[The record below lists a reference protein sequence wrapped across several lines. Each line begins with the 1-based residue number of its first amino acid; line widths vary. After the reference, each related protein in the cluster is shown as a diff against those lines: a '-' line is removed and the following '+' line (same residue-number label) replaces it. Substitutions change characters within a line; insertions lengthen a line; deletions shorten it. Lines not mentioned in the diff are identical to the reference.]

1 LPERPIFSHSLKN
14 NLPESRILGSS
25 AKKRRLRRLIL
36 VMVLAATIAGC
47 AGSSAIR
54 LPEAIET
61 PGDQSRL
68 ISVPFFPQQ
77 VYQCGPAALAMALN
91 WSGVTVTPQDLVAE
105 VFTASKKGSLQSA
118 MVAAV
123 RRHDRIAYLLAGPQ
137 SLTAEIAAGNPVVV
151 LQNLGLSW
159 YPVWHYAVVIGW
171 RADNRLILHSGTTRA
186 KQISLKTFERTWAR
200 SHFWGLLVLSPD
212 RLPADVSE
220 TRYLQAVSQLERLGR
235 WDIAARGYQAARDRW
250 PNSLAALMGLGV
262 CRYQAGDLPSAEA
275 VFRQATVEFPRE
287 GVAFNNLAQVL
298 IDQGRRTEA
307 LAAVRQAILLG
318 GPFQAQFEQTLEEI
332 RNQ

>member
-1 LPERPIFSHSLKN
+1 MTS
-14 NLPESRILGSS
+14 
-25 AKKRRLRRLIL
+25 
-36 VMVLAATIAGC
+36 C
-47 AGSSAIR
+47 AGPSEIR
-54 LPEAIET
+54 LPAANQAHPDRFQLT
-61 PGDQSRL
+61 T
-68 ISVPFFPQQ
+68 VPFFPQKD
-77 VYQCGPAALAMALN
+77 YQCGPAALAMTLT
-91 WSGVTVTPQDLVAE
+91 WSGVAVTPQDLVAE

-171 RADNRLILHSGTTRA
+171 SADSRLILHSGTTPF

-200 SHFWGLLVLSPD
+200 SHFWGLLVLPPD
-212 RLPADVSE
+212 RLPADASE

-235 WDIAARGYQAARDRW
+235 WDIAARGYEAARDRW

-275 VFRQATVEFPRE
+275 VFRQATVTFPSE